1 MNSYL
6 IMIFFFLEIIVIAGI
21 ILDAISNKEKIDY
34 SSSLSSL
41 VFIAC
46 NIGMFVVFNPSLDE
60 PYLGVFVF
68 VFSIYAHAPLCL
80 TYAITS
86 LYKSIKHVK
95 YFPSKFAGIL
105 IFNVALILLLSVVNI
120 LVLFR
125 EIKEI
130 YILIFLQGLFSGIQF
145 LLWML
150 ERRRVQKLLQQ
161 RNEDPVIQNIEAT
174 EDEPHEN

>member
-95 YFPSKFAGIL
+95 YFPSKFARIL
-105 IFNVALILLLSVVNI
+105 ICNVALIFLLSIVNV

-125 EIKEI
+125 GIKEI
-130 YILIFLQGLFSGIQF
+130 YIFIFLQGLFSGIQF

-150 ERRRVQKLLQQ
+150 ERKRVQKLLKE
-161 RNEDPVIQNIEAT
+161 RNEDAVIQNLETT

>member
-41 VFIAC
+41 VFMAC

-60 PYLGVFVF
+60 PYLGVFVW

-150 ERRRVQKLLQQ
+150 ERKRVQKLLQQ
-161 RNEDPVIQNIEAT
+161 RNEDAVIQNIETT

>member
-95 YFPSKFAGIL
+95 FFPSKFAGIL

-150 ERRRVQKLLQQ
+150 ERKRVQKLLQQ

>member
-34 SSSLSSL
+34 SSFLSSL

-95 YFPSKFAGIL
+95 YFPSKFARIL
-105 IFNVALILLLSVVNI
+105 ICNVALIFLLSVVNV

-125 EIKEI
+125 GIKEI

-150 ERRRVQKLLQQ
+150 ERKRVQKLLQQ

>member
-21 ILDAISNKEKIDY
+21 ILDAISNKEKIEY

-41 VFIAC
+41 VFMAC

-60 PYLGVFVF
+60 PYLGAFVR

-95 YFPSKFAGIL
+95 YFPSKFARIL
-105 IFNVALILLLSVVNI
+105 ICNVALIFLLSIVNI

-125 EIKEI
+125 GIKEI

-150 ERRRVQKLLQQ
+150 ERKRVQKLLKQ
-161 RNEDPVIQNIEAT
+161 RKEDAVIQNPEAT
-174 EDEPHEN
+174 ESESHEN

>member
-21 ILDAISNKEKIDY
+21 ILDAISNKEKIEY

-41 VFIAC
+41 VFMAC

-60 PYLGVFVF
+60 PYLGAFVR

-150 ERRRVQKLLQQ
+150 ERKRVQKLLKE
-161 RNEDPVIQNIEAT
+161 RKEDAVIQNLETT

>member
-41 VFIAC
+41 VFMAC

-60 PYLGVFVF
+60 PYLGVFVW

-150 ERRRVQKLLQQ
+150 ERKRVQKLLQQ
-161 RNEDPVIQNIEAT
+161 RNEDAVIQPLETT
-174 EDEPHEN
+174 EEEPHEN

>member
-21 ILDAISNKEKIDY
+21 ILDAISNKEKIEY

-41 VFIAC
+41 VFMAC

-60 PYLGVFVF
+60 PYLGA
-68 VFSIYAHAPLCL
+68 FSIYAHAPLCL

-95 YFPSKFAGIL
+95 YFPSKFARIL
-105 IFNVALILLLSVVNI
+105 ICNVALIFLLSIVNI

-125 EIKEI
+125 GIKEI
-130 YILIFLQGLFSGIQF
+130 YIFIFLQGLFSGIQF

-150 ERRRVQKLLQQ
+150 ERTRVRKLQQ
-161 RNEDPVIQNIEAT
+161 QKKEDAPFTNHVS
-174 EDEPHEN
+174 DEGDIDEN

>member
-21 ILDAISNKEKIDY
+21 ILDAISNKEKIEY

-41 VFIAC
+41 VFMAC
-46 NIGMFVVFNPSLDE
+46 NIGMFVVFNPFLDE
-60 PYLGVFVF
+60 PYLGVFVR
-68 VFSIYAHAPLCL
+68 VFSLYTHAPLCI

-95 YFPSKFAGIL
+95 YFPGKLARIL
-105 IFNVALILLLSVVNI
+105 ISNVALIFLLSIVNV

-125 EIKEI
+125 GIKEI

-150 ERRRVQKLLQQ
+150 ERKRVQKLLQQ

>member
-150 ERRRVQKLLQQ
+150 ERKRVQKLLQQ
-161 RNEDPVIQNIEAT
+161 RNEDAVIQNLETT
-174 EDEPHEN
+174 EEEPHEN

>member
-150 ERRRVQKLLQQ
+150 ERKRVQKLLQQ
-161 RNEDPVIQNIEAT
+161 RNEDAVIQNIETT
-174 EDEPHEN
+174 EEEPHEN

>member
-95 YFPSKFAGIL
+95 YFPSKFARIL
-105 IFNVALILLLSVVNI
+105 ICNVALIFLLSVVNV

-125 EIKEI
+125 GIKEI

-150 ERRRVQKLLQQ
+150 ERKRVQKLLQQ

>member
-150 ERRRVQKLLQQ
+150 ERKRVQKLLQQ
-161 RNEDPVIQNIEAT
+161 RNEDAVIQNIEAT

>member
-105 IFNVALILLLSVVNI
+105 IFNVALILLLSVINI

-150 ERRRVQKLLQQ
+150 ERKRVQKLLQQ

>member
-41 VFIAC
+41 VFMAC

-60 PYLGVFVF
+60 PYLGVFVW

-150 ERRRVQKLLQQ
+150 ERKRVQKLLQQ
-161 RNEDPVIQNIEAT
+161 RNEDAVIQNLEAT
-174 EDEPHEN
+174 EEEPHEN

>member
-6 IMIFFFLEIIVIAGI
+6 IMTFFFLEIIVIAGI
-21 ILDAISNKEKIDY
+21 ILDAISNKEKIEY

-41 VFIAC
+41 VFMAC

-60 PYLGVFVF
+60 PYLGVFVR
-68 VFSIYAHAPLCL
+68 VFSLYTHAPLCI

-95 YFPSKFAGIL
+95 YFPSKFARILLSNVTL
-105 IFNVALILLLSVVNI
+105 IFLLSIVNVF
-120 LVLFR
+120 VLFR

-150 ERRRVQKLLQQ
+150 ERKRVQKLLKQ
-161 RNEDPVIQNIEAT
+161 RNEDAVIQNIETT
-174 EDEPHEN
+174 EEEPHEN

>member
-150 ERRRVQKLLQQ
+150 ERKRVQKLLQQ
-161 RNEDPVIQNIEAT
+161 RNEDPVIQNLEAT

>member
-150 ERRRVQKLLQQ
+150 ERKRVQKLLKQ
-161 RNEDPVIQNIEAT
+161 RKEDAVIQNLEAT
-174 EDEPHEN
+174 KDEPHEN

>member
-21 ILDAISNKEKIDY
+21 ILDAISNKEKIEY

-41 VFIAC
+41 VFMAC
-46 NIGMFVVFNPSLDE
+46 NIGMFVVFNPSIDE
-60 PYLGVFVF
+60 PFLEAFVW
-68 VFSIYAHAPLCL
+68 VFSIYAHVPLCL

-95 YFPSKFAGIL
+95 YFPSKFARIL
-105 IFNVALILLLSVVNI
+105 ICNVALIFLLSVVNV

-125 EIKEI
+125 GIKEI

-145 LLWML
+145 QLWML
-150 ERRRVQKLLQQ
+150 ERTRVRKLQQ
-161 RNEDPVIQNIEAT
+161 QKKEDAPFTNHVSD
-174 EDEPHEN
+174 EDDIDEN

>member
-41 VFIAC
+41 VFMAC

-150 ERRRVQKLLQQ
+150 ERKRVQKLLQQ

>member
-6 IMIFFFLEIIVIAGI
+6 IMIFFFLEVIVIAGI

-41 VFIAC
+41 VFMAC
-46 NIGMFVVFNPSLDE
+46 NIGMFVVFNTSLDE
-60 PYLGVFVF
+60 PFLGAFLW

-95 YFPSKFAGIL
+95 YFPSKFSRIL
-105 IFNVALILLLSVVNI
+105 ICNVTFIFLLSIVNI

-125 EIKEI
+125 ETKEI

-150 ERRRVQKLLQQ
+150 ERKRVRKLQQ
-161 RNEDPVIQNIEAT
+161 QKKEDAPFTNHVS
-174 EDEPHEN
+174 DEGDIDEN

>member
-21 ILDAISNKEKIDY
+21 ILDAISNKEKIEY

-41 VFIAC
+41 VFMAC

-60 PYLGVFVF
+60 PYLGAFVW
-68 VFSIYAHAPLCL
+68 VFSIFAHAPLCL

-86 LYKSIKHVK
+86 LYKGIKHVK
-95 YFPSKFAGIL
+95 YFPSKFARIL
-105 IFNVALILLLSVVNI
+105 ICNVALIFLISIVNV

-125 EIKEI
+125 GIKEI
-130 YILIFLQGLFSGIQF
+130 YIFIFLQGIFSGIQF

-150 ERRRVQKLLQQ
+150 ERTRVRKLQQ
-161 RNEDPVIQNIEAT
+161 QKKEDAPFTNHVSD
-174 EDEPHEN
+174 EDDIDEN

>member
-1 MNSYL
+1 MDSSL
-6 IMIFFFLEIIVIAGI
+6 IMIFFFLEIIAIAEI
-21 ILDAISNKEKIDY
+21 ILDAISNKEKIEY

-41 VFIAC
+41 VFMAC
-46 NIGMFVVFNPSLDE
+46 NIGMFVVFNPFLDE
-60 PYLGVFVF
+60 PYLGVFVR
-68 VFSIYAHAPLCL
+68 VFSLYTHAPLCI

-95 YFPSKFAGIL
+95 YFPSKFARIL
-105 IFNVALILLLSVVNI
+105 ISNVALIFLLSIVNV

-125 EIKEI
+125 ETKEI

-150 ERRRVQKLLQQ
+150 ERKRVQKLLKE
-161 RNEDPVIQNIEAT
+161 RNEDAVIQNLETT

>member
-1 MNSYL
+1 MNTYL
-6 IMIFFFLEIIVIAGI
+6 IMIFFFLEVIVIAGI
-21 ILDAISNKEKIDY
+21 ILDAISNKEKIEY

-41 VFIAC
+41 VFMAC
-46 NIGMFVVFNPSLDE
+46 NIGMFAVFNPSLDE

-150 ERRRVQKLLQQ
+150 ERKRVQKLLQQ